1 MWPPPRHNM
10 PIPPPPI
17 QPYGMPHHGHPP
29 DPYMDRRVV
38 GGAPPLAGPQWNHR
52 EVGTWRVPGE
62 DWRSAGHQQPW
73 SNHDFYQRQYG
84 GNVPIARSFAQFD
97 RRPGSPLIK
106 PPESSSHIDYEKQL
120 REHYE
125 TPKPSYSDFSEMTKA
140 AAPQDEKYLE
150 LNSVTSARRIH
161 LNWKLPTLPANDKFK
176 INLAIKLEELEGGI
190 GRGARTGELGLILD
204 KVLPIHT
211 TKTYFDAIP
220 GSLYSIDLNVIGQK
234 GNVFTSNSI
243 KERATFSIDEMMVL
257 MQKAIDFTGTSMQ
270 SFTFLYRCKPRIYWD
285 YVYEMGQ
292 VLNPY
297 LKDSNGQ
304 AACPLNQNIEGLFFS
319 AKTNPDGSL
328 PNSSPFGDVRM
339 VLPAHNLLDPQRV
352 NLYFADFYCNRVPH
366 YVTVVVAFKDSD
378 VDKFSKDKLLPLDPF
393 DNQFL
398 LLQHTSNSQSP
409 LNFFVNKK
417 VWVEIYYTETVP
429 MRWGRFDNI
438 IPQGVGTS
446 KIGGLPH
453 NKNCRTCNLYPI
465 GVPAPPL
472 PHNYDLLKKDQAD
485 QMVNEAINAKL
496 PDEDDDDIECLDEST
511 SSSRFMSY
519 ELLQRRYERLEHAI
533 SSDFNNKEITN
544 SEHEIYKNLTSEV
557 YDFLKKMNKD
567 FIILNERIDL
577 LAKSEYFCTTTTNE
591 NSCSN
596 DIYKKK
602 AEFNNNNICPISGTL
617 KSVIDIVV
625 SSPERRDD
633 KEEEDKS
640 HHYRHHRTRKL
651 SINSEVKNKK
661 RRTTREDSI

>member
-1 MWPPPRHNM
+1 MWPPPRHN
-10 PIPPPPI
+10 I
-17 QPYGMPHHGHPP
+17 QPVIQPPLPTFGMLHHLHPP
-29 DPYMDRRVV
+29 DPYMERRF
-38 GGAPPLAGPQWNHR
+38 GAPLSGPQWNYR
-52 EVGTWRVPGE
+52 EVGTWKVPGE
-62 DWRSAGHQQPW
+62 DWRSAGQQPW
-73 SNHDFYQRQYG
+73 SNHDIYRRQYG
-84 GNVPIARSFAQFD
+84 GNVPIARSFSQFD

-106 PPESSSHIDYEKQL
+106 PPESSQIDYERQL

-125 TPKPSYSDFSEMTKA
+125 TPKPYNDFSEMTKA
-140 AAPQDEKYLE
+140 AASQDENKIE

-161 LNWKLPTLPANDKFK
+161 LNWKLPPLPANDKFK

-204 KVLPIHT
+204 KVIPIHT

-234 GNVFTSNSI
+234 GNVFSSTI
-243 KERATFSIDEMMVL
+243 HKERATFSIDEMMVL

-292 VLNPY
+292 ILNVY

-339 VLPAHNLLDPQRV
+339 VLPATNLLDPQRV
-352 NLYFADFYCNRVPH
+352 NLYFSDFYCNRVPH
-366 YVTVVVAFKDSD
+366 YVTVVVAYKDSE
-378 VDKFSKDKLLPLDPF
+378 VDKFCKDKLLPLDPF

-398 LLQHTSNSQSP
+398 LLQHTSNPQCP

-417 VWVEIYYTETVP
+417 VWVEIYYTENVP

-453 NKNCRTCNLYPI
+453 NKNCRVCNLYPV

-472 PHNYDLLKKDQAD
+472 PHSYDILKKDQAD
-485 QMVNEAINAKL
+485 QMVKEAINAEL
-496 PDEDDDDIECLDEST
+496 PDDDDIECLDES
-511 SSSRFMSY
+511 SSRFISY
-519 ELLQRRYERLEHAI
+519 GLLQRRYERLKHAI
-533 SSDFNNKEITN
+533 SSDFENKEITN
-544 SEHEIYKNLTSEV
+544 SEHEIYGNLINEV
-557 YDFLKKMNKD
+557 YEFLKKMNGD
-567 FIILNERIDL
+567 FIYLNEKIDK
-577 LAKSEYFCTTTTNE
+577 LAKVNE
-591 NSCSN
+591 TF
-596 DIYKKK
+596 DIKKD
-602 AEFNNNNICPISGTL
+602 ECPISGTL
-617 KSVIDIVV
+617 KSVVDFVVV
-625 SSPERRDD
+625 SSPK
-633 KEEEDKS
+633 KEDVSK
-640 HHYRHHRTRKL
+640 HHYRTRKL
-651 SINSEVKNKK
+651 SIDSKQNVKTK
-661 RRTTREDSI
+661 RRRREDSI